1 MTASDSI
8 QEAFGFAGSTAVTGR
23 FGHRRLTFFVDVDR
37 AQASLRQSES
47 VGPVLD
53 RRLINALWEVH
64 EGLEIPSAELP
75 RWVVDRLSAVP
86 VATPDG
92 VIYRRLRP
100 PLIVQGVAAA
110 GRSLKRLLDDLGPFS
125 AVCPAAAV
133 VTGSEPL
140 PSDPAFL
147 DAQLFGVGVGLR
159 WGHRIRVLSGAD
171 RVDPELG
178 PYQWHL
184 AEMLYSEMLKVS

>member
-8 QEAFGFAGSTAVTGR
+8 QEAFGLAGSTALTGR
-23 FGHRRLTFFVDVDR
+23 FRHRRLTFFVDVDT
-37 AQASLRQSES
+37 AQATLRQSES

-53 RRLINALWEVH
+53 RRLINALWAVH
-64 EGLEIPSAELP
+64 EGLEVPSAELP
-75 RWVVDRLSAVP
+75 RWVVDRLSALP
-86 VATPDG
+86 MAATDG
-92 VIYRRLRP
+92 VLYRRLRP
-100 PLIVQGVAAA
+100 PLIVRGVAAA
-110 GRSLKRLLDDLGPFS
+110 GSSLGRLLDDLGPFS

-133 VTGSEPL
+133 VTGSEPP

-159 WGHRIRVLSGAD
+159 CGHRIRVLSGANRID
-171 RVDPELG
+171 HELG

-184 AEMLYSEMLKVS
+184 AEVLYSEMLKVS